1 MAKQKPKGSEHS
13 IKDWL
18 EQIGATE
25 IQFVGGES
33 EGGPPDYTI
42 QYVGEQIGVE
52 VRLLDDITGWPRN
65 KRMAFE
71 KELKCL
77 IEEVAQEKDAPRW
90 HTCCEYDPK
99 ETQLPRPECMAWKE
113 KVRKALRTKGTG
125 EEIELLSPKIR
136 RGRGVRL
143 TLKPANNEGSF
154 VGASVDEG
162 DLVAQT
168 LGDRVVACVK
178 EKTNKVQRG
187 NRSHRHL
194 LWWLVFDDE
203 ILLVPIGVLGAD
215 ERAAIKAKVRACNG
229 REQWSKIVIVSRFQ
243 TVPASQKF
251 SRQFCALWEDPQ
263 HPPLPPSPA

>member
-1 MAKQKPKGSEHS
+1 MAEQRPNDSERL

-18 EQIGATE
+18 EQIEATE
-25 IQFVGGES
+25 IQYVGDES
-33 EGGPPDYTI
+33 KDGPPDYTI

-52 VRLLDDITGWPRN
+52 VRLLDDSKGWP
-65 KRMAFE
+65 KKKQIALE
-71 KELKCL
+71 KELRCL

-90 HTCCEYDPK
+90 HTYCEYDPK
-99 ETQLPRPECMAWKE
+99 EPQPPRPECTAWKE

-125 EEIELLSPKIR
+125 EEIQLLSPKSR

-143 TLKPANNEGSF
+143 TLEPASNEGSF
-154 VGASVDEG
+154 VGVNVDEG

-168 LGDRVVACVK
+168 LGDRIVACVK
-178 EKTNKVQRG
+178 EKTNKVQKG

-203 ILLVPIGVLGAD
+203 ILIVPIGVLGPD

-243 TVPASQKF
+243 TVPAPQKC
-251 SRQFCALWEDPQ
+251 SKWFCALWEDPQ